1 VARIIR
7 NPKDFWIGVIY
18 IVFGAIAFWITR
30 DYRMGSASQM
40 GPGYF
45 PTVLSSLLIIFGVI
59 SVVRSFLRPGE
70 PIGAFGWKGAILVFV
85 GTVLFGYLESRAGMI
100 IALIILVF
108 TSGAA
113 SKKFRFGW
121 KTALWVIVLTGFCVL
136 VFVKGLGLPFRLLG
150 SWFGD

>member
-1 VARIIR
+1 MARIIR